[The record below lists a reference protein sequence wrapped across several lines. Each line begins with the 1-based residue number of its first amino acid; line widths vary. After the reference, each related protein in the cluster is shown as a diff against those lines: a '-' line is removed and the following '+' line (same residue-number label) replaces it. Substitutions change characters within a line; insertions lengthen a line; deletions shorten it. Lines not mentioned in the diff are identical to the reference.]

1 MMKNESIKVA
11 GIVVAYNIDKNEI
24 LNNIYTYINF
34 VNEVIIVDNSDNIG
48 NLKELEKLEKIK
60 YINLRGNEGIA
71 KALNKG
77 IEYAI
82 QNEYDFILTMDQDS
96 KFDNNL
102 IDIYINYLDDKT
114 AIYSPNYIIE
124 RKKEKKYKKDIQ
136 NVYWTMTSGNLLNLN
151 LYKIIGKFR
160 EDFFID
166 GVDYEYCL
174 RARKNGYNVLQC
186 NKARLIHCPGITKT
200 KKILFKKYK
209 YGYMSPIR
217 MYYQIRNLSVIAKE
231 YKSIKAHGILIIKFL
246 KIIILFDKKKKF
258 LKMYYKGIKD
268 SKCNNYGKYMGENYE
283 EN

>member
-1 MMKNESIKVA
+1 MKNESIKVA
-11 GIVVAYNIDKNEI
+11 GIVVAYNIDKKEI

-34 VNEVIIVDNSDNIG
+34 VDEVIIVDNSDNMG
-48 NLKELEKLEKIK
+48 NLKDLEKVEKIK
-60 YINLRGNEGIA
+60 YINLIGNEGIA

-82 QNEYDFILTMDQDS
+82 QNKYDFVLTMDQDS
-96 KFDNNL
+96 KFGNNL

-124 RKKEKKYKKDIQ
+124 RKKERKSKKDVQ
-136 NVYWTMTSGNLLNLN
+136 EVYWTMTSGNLVNLE

-174 RARKNGYNVLQC
+174 RTRKKGYKIIQC
-186 NKARLIHCPGITKT
+186 NNAKLIHCPGITRT
-200 KKILFKKYK
+200 KKILFKEYK

-231 YKSIKAHGILIIKFL
+231 YKSIKAYEILAIKFL
-246 KIIILFDKKKKF
+246 KIIILFDKKKQF
-258 LKMYYKGIKD
+258 LKMYNKGIKD
-268 SKCNNYGKYMGENYE
+268 AKSNNYGKYMGDKL
-283 EN
+283 